1 MSQYKRLL
9 LLADVSSVR
18 SPAFDRAVA
27 IARATGAGLHLVA
40 FVREPA
46 WRSRLKGRHP
56 ARDQLHQDD
65 LSDARA
71 TLDIEATRLRA
82 EGLSVTSDVIDGAR
96 GRASVL
102 GYIAELAPDLVLKDA
117 DRHGHLRRVFFRS
130 LDWTLLR
137 GSPAPVL
144 LVKPS
149 VASLPRRIA
158 VAVDLPSDALNP
170 ELNDRIVRFA
180 TGYALNLNTDL
191 ELACSLELP
200 SPQVESLAL
209 TAPEIPEDLDESDDR
224 FQRDR
229 QERMSRMRRTF
240 ESLARRN
247 SVPEAS
253 ANLLFGRAERT
264 LPSLVDDHDL
274 DTVVIGSAPHD
285 ILDRW
290 LGRTGEALVEKIPC
304 DVLVARP

>member
-9 LLADVSSVR
+9 LLADISSVR
-18 SPAFDRAVA
+18 SPAFERAVA
-27 IARATGAGLHLVA
+27 IAKATGAGLHLVA
-40 FVREPA
+40 FVREPS
-46 WRSRLKGRHP
+46 WRSRLKARHP
-56 ARDQLHQDD
+56 ERDQLHQDD
-65 LSDARA
+65 VSDAR
-71 TLDIEATRLRA
+71 TMLEVEATRLRS
-82 EGLSVTSDVIDGAR
+82 EGLAVTSDVIDGAR

-137 GSPAPVL
+137 KSPAPVL

-149 VASLPRRIA
+149 IVSLPRRIA
-158 VAVDLPSDALNP
+158 VAADLPRDALAP

-180 TGYALNLNTDL
+180 TGYALHLNTDL

-200 SPQVESLAL
+200 SPQVESLAQ
-209 TAPEIPEDLDESDDR
+209 TATGTSDDIDEPDDR

-229 QERMSRMRRTF
+229 QERMSRMRRSF
-240 ESLARRN
+240 ESLARRH

-253 ANLLFGRAERT
+253 ANLLFGRADQT
-264 LPSLVDDHDL
+264 LPGLVDDHDL
-274 DTVVIGSAPHD
+274 DTVVIGSASHD
-285 ILDRW
+285 VLDRW